1 MADEAADVHL
11 AGGDQRDGV
20 AEGQRVDEGAL
31 DGQLLLVD
39 VVGVH
44 LEVSFLRADTEHQHL
59 SALLGGGDSLGLGGR
74 QADGLDDDVV
84 GISRNLLAGGVVGFG
99 DAELLLVALQL
110 LVEDAGEVHLVH
122 AVGLQQLGEDLAHE
136 AVADDQSLLV
146 RTQLEQVEAVHGA
159 GHRLDGGGVAQGD
172 VVRQLVDHGG
182 RSGEPLGQT
191 AVTGDADG
199 AQVIAQLRTLG
210 QAVLALAA
218 VDVRIDGNTVADFD
232 VGDLGADGCDDTGV
246 LMAEDDWRNGRS
258 GARTAG
264 VQVMVGAA
272 DTCVS
277 GVDQHLVRLNLRSV
291 QFLDLELL
299 DASQNQSLHDC
310 SFLTERFC
318 FCFPQ
323 TPCAISHTIRFS
335 KKFCKL
341 LFVKFFTKRVALI
354 SKASASS
361 RRRQETTIAH
371 KNQKEITSKTQRRAT
386 TLARTIDVFRRLQW
400 RHEESTPAPIR
411 NPPRTLLHR

>member
-1 MADEAADVHL
+1 M
-11 AGGDQRDGV
+11 
-20 AEGQRVDEGAL
+20 
-31 DGQLLLVD
+31 
-39 VVGVH
+39 
-44 LEVSFLRADTEHQHL
+44 
-59 SALLGGGDSLGLGGR
+59 
-74 QADGLDDDVV
+74 
-84 GISRNLLAGGVVGFG
+84 
-99 DAELLLVALQL
+99 
-110 LVEDAGEVHLVH
+110 
-122 AVGLQQLGEDLAHE
+122 
-136 AVADDQSLLV
+136 
-146 RTQLEQVEAVHGA
+146 HGA

-218 VDVRIDGNTVADFD
+218 IDVRIDGNTVADLD

-299 DASQNQSLHDC
+299 DASQNQSFMIVPSSLKD
-310 SFLTERFC
+310 
-318 FCFPQ
+318 
-323 TPCAISHTIRFS
+323 
-335 KKFCKL
+335 
-341 LFVKFFTKRVALI
+341 FVFA
-354 SKASASS
+354 S
-361 RRRQETTIAH
+361 RRP
-371 KNQKEITSKTQRRAT
+371 
-386 TLARTIDVFRRLQW
+386 
-400 RHEESTPAPIR
+400 PA
-411 NPPRTLLHR
+411 

>member
-1 MADEAADVHL
+1 MFGSTATRSPTLTLVTSEPMAATTPEFSWPRMIGGT
-11 AGGDQRDGV
+11 AG
-20 AEGQRVDEGAL
+20 A
-31 DGQLLLVD
+31 
-39 VVGVH
+39 
-44 LEVSFLRADTEHQHL
+44 
-59 SALLGGGDSLGLGGR
+59 
-74 QADGLDDDVV
+74 
-84 GISRNLLAGGVVGFG
+84 
-99 DAELLLVALQL
+99 
-110 LVEDAGEVHLVH
+110 
-122 AVGLQQLGEDLAHE
+122 
-136 AVADDQSLLV
+136 
-146 RTQLEQVEAVHGA
+146 
-159 GHRLDGGGVAQGD
+159 
-172 VVRQLVDHGG
+172 
-182 RSGEPLGQT
+182 
-191 AVTGDADG
+191 
-199 AQVIAQLRTLG
+199 
-210 QAVLALAA
+210 
-218 VDVRIDGNTVADFD
+218 
-232 VGDLGADGCDDTGV
+232 
-246 LMAEDDWRNGRS
+246 

-299 DASQNQSLHDC
+299 DASQNKSLHDC

-323 TPCAISHTIRFS
+323 TPCVISHTIRFS
-335 KKFCKL
+335 KKFYKL
-341 LFVKFFTKRVALI
+341 LFVKFFTKRVAFI

-386 TLARTIDVFRRLQW
+386 TLARTIDVFRCLQW

>member
-1 MADEAADVHL
+1 M
-11 AGGDQRDGV
+11 
-20 AEGQRVDEGAL
+20 
-31 DGQLLLVD
+31 
-39 VVGVH
+39 
-44 LEVSFLRADTEHQHL
+44 
-59 SALLGGGDSLGLGGR
+59 
-74 QADGLDDDVV
+74 
-84 GISRNLLAGGVVGFG
+84 
-99 DAELLLVALQL
+99 
-110 LVEDAGEVHLVH
+110 H
-122 AVGLQQLGEDLAHE
+122 AVGLQQLSEDLAHE
-136 AVADDQSLLV
+136 AVTDDQSLLV
-146 RTQLEQVEAVHGA
+146 WTQLEQVEAMHGA
-159 GHRLDGGGVAQGD
+159 GHRLDGCSVTQGD

-182 RSGEPLGQT
+182 RSSELLSQT
-191 AVTGDADG
+191 AITGDANS

-210 QAVLALAA
+210 QTELALAA
-218 VDVRIDGNTVADFD
+218 IDVRIDSHTVTDLD
-232 VGDLGADGCDDTGV
+232 VGDFRADCRDDTRV
-246 LMAEDDWRNGRS
+246 LMSKNNRRNSRS
-258 GARTAG
+258 GARTTG
-264 VQVMVGAA
+264 IQVMVGAA

-318 FCFPQ
+318 LPPAD
-323 TPCAISHTIRFS
+323 PCVMTHTIRFS

-341 LFVKFFTKRVALI
+341 LFVKFFTKRVAFI